1 MRYVKSSFK
10 TSVLMNAPHLGE
22 VHSGLCQ
29 IFKIKLS
36 TLVVK
41 SLLLLITFAKTPS
54 KMFGKVL
61 NSPLVVVDQICF
73 QQKKMF

>member
-10 TSVLMNAPHLGE
+10 TSVLIYLGE
-22 VHSGLCQ
+22 VHSGFCQ